1 MSYVVLA
8 RRYRPQTFSDI
19 VGQAPIVKTLGNA
32 IRTDRVAHAYLFAGP
47 RGVGKTSTARI
58 LSKALNCVNGPTDT
72 PCNVCDICQSISE
85 GSDIDV
91 LEIDGASNRGIDEI
105 RNIRQNVG
113 FAPSRARYRIY
124 IIDEVH
130 MLTREAFNALL
141 KTLEEPPSHVKFI
154 FATTAANRLPETVQ
168 SRCQRFDFKN
178 ISVNDIEKHLLEI
191 CKTEGKQIESAALHT
206 IAKYAKGGLRDS
218 QSVLDQLFS
227 FCDDN
232 VTSAD
237 VNYVLGYIDDDKI
250 YSMFECFVNKDTSG
264 ALRIVD
270 DILNEGKTP
279 AEFIDQLLLRL
290 RDLLVFSSCGQE
302 AVWAEYDESFIQ
314 RFEKSFSGDTLMYMI
329 QMLSVMR
336 IRSTDSLL
344 QRISAEMA
352 IIKLCRMESIGA
364 LSGLI
369 ERITTL
375 EEKLE
380 QVDNI
385 PGKRGSAIL
394 LPAESF
400 ARQTVSE
407 KSIEE
412 GDVIPPAK
420 EEKITP
426 GIAME
431 KNEVWGDILK
441 SIQKKKKST
450 WAFFKEGRLVSSDAG
465 VLVVAFPRKFLF
477 QKERLEQPEEKKLIE
492 NCAKEVVPGFM
503 ELKLVL
509 SEKEEPEENRQSQS
523 LDNGGGAQQINDT
536 VFSEPAVK
544 KTLELF
550 DGRVIKVNR

>member
-1 MSYVVLA
+1 M
-8 RRYRPQTFSDI
+8 
-19 VGQAPIVKTLGNA
+19 
-32 IRTDRVAHAYLFAGP
+32 
-47 RGVGKTSTARI
+47 
-58 LSKALNCVNGPTDT
+58 
-72 PCNVCDICQSISE
+72 
-85 GSDIDV
+85 
-91 LEIDGASNRGIDEI
+91 
-105 RNIRQNVG
+105 
-113 FAPSRARYRIY
+113 
-124 IIDEVH
+124 
-130 MLTREAFNALL
+130 
-141 KTLEEPPSHVKFI
+141 
-154 FATTAANRLPETVQ
+154 
-168 SRCQRFDFKN
+168 
-178 ISVNDIEKHLLEI
+178 
-191 CKTEGKQIESAALHT
+191 
-206 IAKYAKGGLRDS
+206 
-218 QSVLDQLFS
+218 LDQLFS

-352 IIKLCRMESIGA
+352 IIKLCRMESIDA

-523 LDNGGGAQQINDT
+523 LDNGGAQQINDT